1 MLLNWSRL
9 GLCVVVLVG
18 GAVSRCVAHETGG
31 VDSSRFELTEL
42 ITGLRQPMELAVGPA
57 GEVYFIELEG
67 KLKVFD
73 PRLNEV
79 RLIGELAVTT
89 AQENGLIGLALDPDF
104 RRNGHLYLQYSPP
117 DYEGQHVSRFT
128 LRDGRLDLT
137 SERLLLKYPEQR
149 KECCHHAGSL
159 QFGP

>member
-18 GAVSRCVAHETGG
+18 GAVSRCVGQETGG

-89 AQENGLIGLALDPDF
+89 AQENGLIGLRWTP
-104 RRNGHLYLQYSPP
+104 
-117 DYEGQHVSRFT
+117 
-128 LRDGRLDLT
+128 T
-137 SERLLLKYPEQR
+137 SGGTGISTCSTVLPTTRGSTS
-149 KECCHHAGSL
+149 AGSPCGTGVSIL
-159 QFGP
+159 RVSDCC